1 MKTIKIFL
9 GCLLALV
16 LCYSCIDDEGN
27 YDYTELTQVTISGI
41 PSNNTVYLGEEY
53 VIDPVIDYG
62 DADSTEFAYT
72 WVSEIQYE
80 WQDTV
85 STTKELRYTYTELGW
100 YMNTF
105 MVEHLPTGSTTA
117 VQFFFTV
124 TSPYATGWTVLSDES
139 GRSVLSYIQR
149 EVAGEDEVVYTAQ
162 KDIYT
167 RLNGEDLGTG
177 PIRLGRHYS
186 YEMDEI
192 FVIQESGAVEVSGLD
207 FSKAITTREEFVG
220 GVYPA
225 GFEPKQAEYASLID
239 VILGTDGNAYM
250 RANPSSPY
258 SLHLSQYG
266 DVPMFSNSSISQLF
280 YSYTGSF
287 IFAHDELNNRMLAVY
302 DSPQAYTGKVVYIS
316 HHPDSTVNEDF
327 IPLDNMGAGTEV
339 MFMDAYSVDGAGGT
353 PWTQILKKADGNY
366 YFQTY
371 VATLRNGETNMYTF
385 NETSELFV
393 GNDLVDDNSK
403 YCLNSNVRLF
413 FSAGNTIYVWDM
425 VNDPE
430 VFYTFS
436 SNVVDM
442 ERYAHDSR
450 DEIGVGLENGEFY
463 ILNSTYEAVSGQVD
477 KVIWQ
482 TEGLGRIV
490 DIQYK
495 YNNADNFTSESRR

>member
-1 MKTIKIFL
+1 M
-9 GCLLALV
+9 LAFV

-41 PSNNTVYLGEEY
+41 PNNNTVYLGEEY

-85 STTKELRYTYTELGW
+85 STSKELRYTYTELGW

-105 MVEHLPTGSTTA
+105 MVEHIPTGSTTS

-124 TSPYATGWTVLSDES
+124 SSPYATGWTVLSDEN

-149 EVAGEDEVVYTAQ
+149 EVAGEDEVVYTPI

-167 RLNGEDLGTG
+167 QLWGEDLGTG
-177 PIRLGRHYS
+177 PVRLGRHYS

-192 FVIQESGAVEVSGLD
+192 LVIQESGAVEISGLD

-220 GVYPA
+220 GVYPT

-239 VILGTDGNAYM
+239 IILGTDGNAYM
-250 RANPSSPY
+250 RATPNTFYP
-258 SLHLSQYG
+258 LHLNQYG
-266 DVPMFSNSSISQLF
+266 NVPMFSNAKIAKLF
-280 YSYTGSF
+280 YSITGSY
-287 IFAHDELNNRMLAVY
+287 IFAHDELNNRLLGVY
-302 DSPQAYTGKVVYIS
+302 NEPQGHTGKVVYLS
-316 HHPDSTVNEDF
+316 HCPDSTVNEDF
-327 IPLDNMGAGTEV
+327 IPMEAMGAGTEIV
-339 MFMDAYSVDGAGGT
+339 FMDAYSVDGAGGT
-353 PWTQILKKADGNY
+353 VFAQILKKDGNY
-366 YFQTY
+366 YYQTY
-371 VATLRNGETNMYTF
+371 VAAIDQIGGTNYYTF
-385 NETSELFV
+385 DETSELFV
-393 GNDLVDDNSK
+393 GNDLVNDNSK
-403 YCLNSNVRLF
+403 FCINANARMF
-413 FSAGNTIYVWDM
+413 FSAGNTLYVWEM
-425 VNDPE
+425 TGEPT
-430 VFYTFS
+430 VFYTFPA
-436 SNVVDM
+436 NVVDM
-442 ERYAHDSR
+442 ERYAYQER

-463 ILNSTYEAVSGQVD
+463 ILNSTYEAIYGGEE

-495 YNNADNFTSESRR
+495 YDNADTFEKETRR